1 MTVVRQFSLV
11 DCISRGPPIRT
22 KLDRTR
28 VDCATSNVNANIR
41 GRSRTTAHVSGG
53 LNISGQQGRRGNFS
67 RNAPAT
73 VRHRAEAANVGSRL
87 EFGVHWRRLDAEAH
101 LGYRKGKRSGVW
113 FVRWRNHHD
122 GANYKQAPV
131 GVANDVNDKPAEGTL
146 TFEQAVTQAREHAT
160 RSRTEAAAQAAGP
173 APTVR
178 TAVETY
184 IRERNARDSRRA
196 GREVRSDVGHR
207 LRRYVLGQEERGS

>member
-1 MTVVRQFSLV
+1 MTKTLTEAH
-11 DCISRGPPIRT
+11 I
-22 KLDRTR
+22 
-28 VDCATSNVNANIR
+28 
-41 GRSRTTAHVSGG
+41 TTAKARSK
-53 LNISGQQGRRGNFS
+53 
-67 RNAPAT
+67 
-73 VRHRAEAANVGSRL
+73 L

-101 LGYRKGKRSGVW
+101 LGYRKGKRSGIW

-196 GREVRSDVGHR
+196 ARGSIRCWSPLAALRSWSR
-207 LRRYVLGQEERGS
+207 ERGSQKPLSCLARRSPSARATGR